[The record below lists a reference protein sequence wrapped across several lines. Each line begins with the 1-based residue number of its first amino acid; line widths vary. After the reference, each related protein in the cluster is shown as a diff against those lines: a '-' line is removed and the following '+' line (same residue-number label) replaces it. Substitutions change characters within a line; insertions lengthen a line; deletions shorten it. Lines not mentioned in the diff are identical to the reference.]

1 MQINITSSSLRC
13 LSPKWQI
20 KSCVAHDIWKWETSY
35 VTDENVKRQI
45 HRVWHWS
52 SQHYSPGNQEVLNW
66 VRVGTSFHCFAL
78 LSFTS
83 VMDFFFWFV
92 CFYKTKAWPST
103 RRKEEK
109 LKKRK
114 EKRGKE
120 KKKNRLANY
129 QNVKHKVF
137 TQPINSTPQ
146 Q

>member
-13 LSPKWQI
+13 LWPKWQI
-20 KSCVAHDIWKWETSY
+20 KSCVAQDIWKWEISY
-35 VTDENVKRQI
+35 ITDENVKRQI

-66 VRVGTSFHCFAL
+66 VRVGTSFHCFTL

-83 VMDFFFWFV
+83 VMDFFLV
-92 CFYKTKAWPST
+92 CLFLQNKGITFHKEK
-103 RRKEEK
+103 RRKIKE
-109 LKKRK
+109 KKRK
-114 EKRGKE
+114 EGRRKE
-120 KKKNRLANY
+120 KNRLANY